1 MSVVAGKI
9 NLSKEMENKM
19 EKLEVK
25 NINSIWQLISA
36 LENKEG
42 IASEQPWVFLASLLY
57 QNTSKK
63 TLAQLVNTINGMENK

>member
-42 IASEQPWVFLASLLY
+42 IASEQPCFNKTPARKHLL
-57 QNTSKK
+57 N
-63 TLAQLVNTINGMENK
+63 L